1 MAIGLV
7 MMVVKPYE
15 IEGLTIANKI
25 RNHVDARQAG
35 LAGQPGRPTGPC
47 FERRFDLNA
56 LFSDPIPPVVGAAE
70 KDDKKSAV
78 VSDIATRRGGKQMPA
93 IAMSMGAACCRG

>member
-1 MAIGLV
+1 M
-7 MMVVKPYE
+7 KPK
-15 IEGLTIANKI
+15 GCPKARSASANQP
-25 RNHVDARQAG
+25 DGAA